1 VPNQNHSDACI
12 HASIVNITA
21 PEKIDCHMGK
31 ILGRM

>member
-21 PEKIDCHMGK
+21 PLKIDCHMGGF
-31 ILGRM
+31 LGTM